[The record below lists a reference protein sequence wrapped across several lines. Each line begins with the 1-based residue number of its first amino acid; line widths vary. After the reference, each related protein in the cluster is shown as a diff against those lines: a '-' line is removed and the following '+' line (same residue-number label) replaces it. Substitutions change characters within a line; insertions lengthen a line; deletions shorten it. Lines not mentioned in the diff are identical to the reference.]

1 MARSIAARLARL
13 PGTPASRS
21 HARPGRAG
29 ARRPAAPRGLI
40 GSLTRLPR
48 MTLASVLARRRVRIA
63 LLLCLL
69 ALPALAGGWLL
80 LRDSP
85 LVSVERVELSGVH
98 GPDAAAIEAALST
111 AARRMSTLE
120 VNRGALLAAVAPFHL
135 VRAVQAS
142 PSLPHALRI
151 RVIEQLPVAALDVG
165 GTRTAVAADGVVLG
179 PALLTPSLPELAG
192 DYAPPTGARLGT
204 PGMLAPLAVLGAAP
218 APLAAEVARVYSG
231 DYGIT
236 AAMRDG
242 LLVYFGDAGLPH
254 AKWLSLARVLADPS
268 SAGASYI
275 DVRLPERP
283 AAGFPAGV
291 TPPAASSGEAS
302 AAAAPSEPPS
312 TTEGT
317 IAALAAALTGAGGG
331 STAASGE
338 AAAGNGATSPGGEAA
353 APGATGAGPSSG
365 AGESAPGAAPATGS
379 APGGEASSS
388 PTQPGG

>member
-1 MARSIAARLARL
+1 MARSIAVRL
-13 PGTPASRS
+13 PRLGGTPASRP
-21 HARPGRAG
+21 HARAG
-29 ARRPAAPRGLI
+29 ARRPAAPPQGLL
-40 GSLTRLPR
+40 GAAMRLPR
-48 MTLASVLARRRVRIA
+48 AALVSILARRRMRIA

-98 GPDAAAIEAALST
+98 GPDAAAIEAALGT

-120 VNRGALLAAVAPFHL
+120 VNQGALLAAVAPFHL
-135 VRAVQAS
+135 VRAVRAT
-142 PSLPHALRI
+142 PSFPHALRI
-151 RVIEQLPVAALDVG
+151 SVIEQLPVAALDVG

-179 PALLTPSLPELAG
+179 PSLLTSSLPELAG
-192 DYAPPTGARLGT
+192 DYAPPTGARLRSA
-204 PGMLAPLAVLGAAP
+204 GMLAPLAVLGAAP
-218 APLAAEVARVYSG
+218 APLAAEVARIYSG

-254 AKWLSLARVLADPS
+254 AKWLSLARVLADSS

-291 TPPAASSGEAS
+291 TPPADSSGEAG
-302 AAAAPSEPPS
+302 AAATPSEPSS

-317 IAALAAALTGAGGG
+317 IAALAAALTASGAGSATSSGEPAAAGG
-331 STAASGE
+331 ATSSTGE
-338 AAAGNGATSPGGEAA
+338 AAAS
-353 APGATGAGPSSG
+353 GATGAGPSSS
-365 AGESAPGAAPATGS
+365 AGESAPGVSAPTGS
-379 APGGEASSS
+379 APGGEAPSS